1 MSTNP
6 ATSPSQSP
14 SNKTA
19 RKSAK
24 RSRGG
29 MPRVAVVGAGAWGK
43 NLVKNFSDLGALS
56 AVVDPD
62 EKIRAGVE
70 QNYAGVTTFAD
81 FADALASDAV
91 DAVAIASPV
100 PMHFPMA
107 RDALNAGKDVFV
119 EKPLTHTSADAETL
133 ADIAEQQGRILMAG
147 HLLLYQPAIRWIK
160 DYIDRGELGEL
171 YGIRHERLGL
181 GRARPVENV
190 LWDSGVH
197 DMAVLLFLVGEQP
210 GKVRASGH
218 TILQPGIEDDVH
230 VHLEF
235 PNGMRANLHTSWLWP
250 ETMRRLIVR
259 GSKGMLLYDEV
270 AQIVTLHRKWI
281 SKDLQNCD
289 EGSEVVYHGH
299 GAPLR
304 LECEH
309 FLDRIR
315 DRLPPLSDGRSAVEV
330 IKVMETVS
338 TMLEKSKNEA
348 V

>member
-1 MSTNP
+1 MGDSLSGQN
-6 ATSPSQSP
+6 SPVC
-14 SNKTA
+14 
-19 RKSAK
+19 
-24 RSRGG
+24 
-29 MPRVAVVGAGAWGK
+29 RVAVVGAGAWGK
-43 NLVKNFSDLGALS
+43 NLVKNFSELGALS

-62 EKIRAGVE
+62 EKIRQGVE
-70 QNYAGVTTFAD
+70 ENYAGVTTYAD
-81 FADALASDAV
+81 YAEALASDAI
-91 DAVAIASPV
+91 DAVVIASPV
-100 PMHFPMA
+100 PMHFQMA
-107 RDALNAGKDVFV
+107 KDALLAGKDVFV
-119 EKPLTHTSADAETL
+119 EKPLTYTSKDAETL
-133 ADIAEQQGRILMAG
+133 TELARTEGRILMAG

-160 DYIDRGELGEL
+160 DFIDRGELGEL

-197 DMAVLLFLVGEQP
+197 DMAVLLFLVGESP
-210 GKVRASGH
+210 DKVRASGH

-235 PNGMRANLHTSWLWP
+235 PHGMRANLHTSWLWP

-259 GSKGMLLYDEV
+259 GSTGMLLYDEV
-270 AQIVTLHRKWI
+270 AQVVTHHRKWI

-309 FLDRIR
+309 FLDRIK
-315 DRLPPLSDGRSAVEV
+315 DRLSPLSDGQSAVDV

-338 TMLEKSKNEA
+338 DMLEKSNNEA